1 MQQNDY
7 GSRISVLESRLSEYE
22 RRQHH
27 VEEKVDRI
35 LSIVSEAKGG
45 WRVMVIL
52 GGAAGVVGAFIGKW
66 LATIVTV
73 MPK

>member
-7 GSRISVLESRLSEYE
+7 GSRLAVLESQLREYE
-22 RRQHH
+22 RRQRH
-27 VEEKVDRI
+27 VEEKVDQI

-45 WRVMVIL
+45 WRVMVML
-52 GGAAGVVGAFIGKW
+52 GGAAGVVGAFLGKW
-66 LATIVTV
+66 LATVVAV

>member
-66 LATIVTV
+66 LATVVSV

>member
-1 MQQNDY
+1 MQSNE
-7 GSRISVLESRLSEYE
+7 SRLAVLESQLREYE

-45 WRVMVIL
+45 WRVMVML

-66 LATIVTV
+66 LATVVSV